1 THHFDRAF
9 AFQLASK
16 GLSLILLDRDQA
28 QLEAT
33 KRALHQEFGDKIEV
47 RCLVVDLNKLSKDE
61 IVKAIRDGIDGV
73 DVGILIN
80 NAGVAYT
87 YPRFLH
93 EADPDATE
101 SVLNVNAGAPTWATM
116 AVLPSMMKKKR
127 GAIVNMGS
135 ASAHVLDAYPLV
147 SIYGATKAYIEHF
160 SRSISV
166 EYGRY
171 GIDVQCQAP
180 SYIATK
186 MTRRTQGSLFVPT
199 AETWCQASARW
210 IGYDTVCNPYWPHYL
225 MSMVFHMI
233 PNFVLDWY
241 FMRSNLQARDF
252 YMKKDADRAES
263 EENGKKI
270 I

>member
-1 THHFDRAF
+1 FAVGVATALGLFSLSKFILGAVKFGWVTFLRPPKDLVKTYGSWALVTGGANGIGRAF

-28 QLEAT
+28 QL
-33 KRALHQEFGDKIEV
+33 
-47 RCLVVDLNKLSKDE
+47 
-61 IVKAIRDGIDGV
+61 
-73 DVGILIN
+73 
-80 NAGVAYT
+80 
-87 YPRFLH
+87 

-160 SRSISV
+160 SKSISI

-186 MTRRTQGSLFVPT
+186 MTRRKQGSLLVPT
-199 AETWCQASARW
+199 AETWCQASVRW
-210 IGYDTVCNPYWPHYL
+210 IGYDTVCSPYWPHYL
-225 MSMVFHMI
+225 MSLLYRMI